1 MVNNYNAHRSDAV
14 VHVKIH
20 SETAITVA
28 SLGVSSGALTTV
40 HCIGADWVQ
49 FIRTCIETKQI
60 EAESSRKQ

>member
-1 MVNNYNAHRSDAV
+1 MKRTYVLASMVNNYNALRSDAG

-40 HCIGADWVQ
+40 HCPLCRCRLGAVH
-49 FIRTCIETKQI
+49 
-60 EAESSRKQ
+60 